1 MKASAALL
9 LSLLIAS
16 IHSLT
21 LPSIHNYL
29 LTHKSPADLA
39 ALDYAQQN
47 ITDEPIVE
55 IVDITER
62 VTVIDDEAHM
72 DGTANR
78 EDNHPGTPDL
88 KQITIESSEPSQ
100 FSSSRDVDEATEA
113 SHESDES
120 LEIIKTNNK
129 EIVNED
135 GTETADT
142 TVAES
147 VDTEVRIKIPVNSF
161 EETPQLPKLSL
172 LKPEAQAILSKF
184 SKPKPLNLAA
194 GSGIKTVYVRVSP
207 RYFPILISQF

>member
-1 MKASAALL
+1 MKASAALI

-39 ALDYAQQN
+39 ALDYAQQD

-88 KQITIESSEPSQ
+88 KQITIESSEPSH
-100 FSSSRDVDEATEA
+100 FSSSRNVDEA
-113 SHESDES
+113 SNESDES
-120 LEIIKTNNK
+120 LEIINTNNK
-129 EIVNED
+129 EIVKED

-207 RYFPILISQF
+207 RYFPISISQF

>member
-1 MKASAALL
+1 MKASAALT

-88 KQITIESSEPSQ
+88 KQITIESSEPSH
-100 FSSSRDVDEATEA
+100 FSSSRDVDEA
-113 SHESDES
+113 SNESDES
-120 LEIIKTNNK
+120 LEIINTNNK
-129 EIVNED
+129 EIVKED

>member
-9 LSLLIAS
+9 LSLLMAS

-88 KQITIESSEPSQ
+88 KQITIESSEPSH
-100 FSSSRDVDEATEA
+100 FSSSRDVDEA
-113 SHESDES
+113 SNESDES
-120 LEIIKTNNK
+120 LEIINTNNK
-129 EIVNED
+129 EIVKED

-142 TVAES
+142 TVDS
-147 VDTEVRIKIPVNSF
+147 EVRIKIPVNSF